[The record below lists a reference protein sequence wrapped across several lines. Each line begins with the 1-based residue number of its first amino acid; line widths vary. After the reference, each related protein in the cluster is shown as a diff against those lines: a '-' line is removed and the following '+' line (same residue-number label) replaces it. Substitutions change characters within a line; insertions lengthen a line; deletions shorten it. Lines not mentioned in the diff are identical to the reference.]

1 MSAFCRK
8 SFTQPKYDRAK
19 MVRLICEGLSSRQI
33 AARLH
38 VTDSTVRKA
47 ARQLKQQQDGT
58 YKPRGRS
65 FYAVPLI
72 DLVPKTTKLD
82 DAKSATVK
90 ANRLE
95 LIKAAMQKR
104 NAPPP
109 ALADIPIVEASG
121 IMCGDE
127 GATAEF
133 GRGRVMMTI
142 RDDAALQCRALILTS
157 LTVPFLHSSED
168 KSAPIGLIF
177 YNRASAIA
185 LRDKLDQL
193 AKGFES

>member
-8 SFTQPKYDRAK
+8 SFMQPKYDRAK

-47 ARQLKQQQDGT
+47 ARQLKQQQAGT

-72 DLVPKTTKLD
+72 DLVPKMTKID

-109 ALADIPIVEASG
+109 ALADIPVIEASG
-121 IMCGDE
+121 VMCGDE

-193 AKGFES
+193 AKGFDP